1 MALNYTDDTEFVGV
15 DYRTVPL
22 PMGEY
27 EQCVFR
33 QCVFAS
39 ANLGDYCFADC
50 QFDQCDLSLV
60 QLGRTAFK
68 NVQFKDCK
76 LLGVHFDVCNTFL
89 LELKFEGCML
99 NLSSFHKLKLK
110 NTRFSKCALQ
120 EVDFAE
126 TNLTGATFDACD
138 LSRAVFDR
146 TTLDA
151 VDFRLASNYIID
163 PEKNSLR
170 KARFAQDGLIGLLQR
185 YDIRVG

>member
-1 MALNYTDDTEFVGV
+1 
-15 DYRTVPL
+15 
-22 PMGEY
+22 
-27 EQCVFR
+27 
-33 QCVFAS
+33 
-39 ANLGDYCFADC
+39 
-50 QFDQCDLSLV
+50 
-60 QLGRTAFK
+60 
-68 NVQFKDCK
+68 
-76 LLGVHFDVCNTFL
+76 
-89 LELKFEGCML
+89 ML

-126 TNLTGATFDACD
+126 TNLTGATFDGCD

-151 VDFRLASNYIID
+151 ADFRLASNYIID
-163 PEKNSLR
+163 PEKNSIR